1 MQKLNLHKSEYK
13 LNEIKDLI
21 QELVDKKIITL
32 KEAEAINKWKIF
44 NFTKSNIWKEMCE
57 AKLVE
62 REKPFYTNIPAKQ
75 IYGTDTEDSILVQ
88 GIIDLYYI
96 NQKDELVLVDY
107 KTDYVEN
114 QDELITKYKTQL
126 DLYKTAL
133 EEALNKKVSKK
144 YIYSTYLDKEIKI

>member
-1 MQKLNLHKSEYK
+1 MQKLNLHKREYK
-13 LNEIKDLI
+13 LDEIKDLI

-62 REKPFYTNIPAKQ
+62 REKPFYTNILAKQ
-75 IYGTDTEDSILVQ
+75 IYGTDTEESILVQ

-133 EEALNKKVSKK
+133 EEALNKKVSKI